1 MVRKEREEAERGS
14 AQCQEYNSAPR
25 LLGRRRPAA
34 CPGLRPDRPGGQG
47 GGREQSAR
55 GRPPWL
61 LGRPGAGGR
70 GEEEIRGQVRG
81 REEKK
86 AGG

>member
-1 MVRKEREEAERGS
+1 MAAREA
-14 AQCQEYNSAPR
+14 
-25 LLGRRRPAA
+25 LV
-34 CPGLRPDRPGGQG
+34 
-47 GGREQSAR
+47 
-55 GRPPWL
+55 
-61 LGRPGAGGR
+61 GGR